1 MNSGGQ
7 SFGQSFGESCEMA
20 QAAGLRA
27 APRAANFGSLVSL
40 ALVAS
45 FVALASVGVGCA
57 GGPDQSITKNNA
69 EPEARI
75 LSHVDGD
82 RVLDGVSFDLRGTAT
97 DPDDGPESLVAR
109 WLLDGAELCPEA
121 PVNLDGTVVCAATL
135 SVADGGRVSLEVR
148 DDDNASALAQVQLEV
163 LASGPP
169 SASISSPVEG
179 VHYYAD
185 QLIDVLA
192 SVTDPESPPGE
203 LSVEWTLGDGTR
215 LSLPGADSSGRIEGS
230 TLLPEGLLTLNL
242 RVSDPQGN
250 VAAESVLVDVGPP
263 NVGPSC
269 FLLAPLPDTVLPL
282 GELLTLRAEVSDP
295 DVGPELLRLSFESDR
310 DGLLDE
316 LGPDASG
323 VGVGVA
329 ASLSAGTHQITVT
342 CVDERGAEG
351 ADSVQIR
358 VAAPPTIDLR
368 TPAIGDLLDAGIPV
382 TFEAAVAD
390 AEDDPAAL
398 TVQWESD
405 IDGVFNTTSADSSGL
420 LRFSALLSTSP
431 HQVRLT
437 VTDTDGLSA
446 SRITTFEVRPCVFY
460 FDQDNDGYGD
470 PANFVETCAQPAG
483 YVADGTDCDD
493 GAATTF
499 PGAPEY
505 CNVEDDD
512 CDGLVDEAGVL
523 DGQLSYLDGD
533 GDGFGA
539 SGTVISECA
548 LSPGRVG
555 NPLDC
560 DDADLA
566 VSPLGVELCDDGLD
580 QDCDGRDLPC
590 ILERDLGLAPLVLYG
605 EVARDEAGAV
615 VAAGGDLDGDGYR
628 DLLVGAPL
636 ANTTAI
642 DAGAA
647 YVISGRR
654 RGAQDL
660 SSVDARVV
668 GSTRDDLL
676 GTALL
681 GDFDLNDDGYD
692 DLLVGVPGDDSGLLD
707 SGGLLL
713 FYGPVLGELDRVDAD
728 LALTGLSASEAA
740 GAGLGGGRD
749 FNGDGVPDII
759 VGSTAEDGG
768 GRDAGLVTLLSG
780 ASFSAG
786 LSGAI
791 ASYEGELSDD
801 QAGASLCSGDLD
813 GDGLRDL
820 LLGAPYEDSG
830 GNAAGAVY
838 LVLGG
843 GTGGRIDLRYADAQ
857 LTGQSTT
864 DFAGRSIDCGQDAD
878 GDGRHDLL
886 IGAVGDDTVSAGS
899 GAAYLWTHT
908 LSGTRSLSLADTK
921 LLGEAGL
928 DYFGRSVSFAGD
940 VNGDGDAD
948 LLIGADGDDAA
959 AVNAGA
965 AYLVLGPVPSG
976 TLGARSL
983 YLRWLGDATDAGAGS
998 AVAGLG
1004 DTNGDGVD
1012 DVLIGGSK
1020 ADATGTDAGGAWLW
1034 LGGAGL

>member
-1 MNSGGQ
+1 MISDRQAMGVGIRGGR
-7 SFGQSFGESCEMA
+7 
-20 QAAGLRA
+20 RA
-27 APRAANFGSLVSL
+27 AAL
-40 ALVAS
+40 AL
-45 FVALASVGVGCA
+45 LVGCA

-69 EPEARI
+69 EPVARI
-75 LSHVDGD
+75 LSHIDGD
-82 RVLDGVSFDLRGTAT
+82 RVLDGVRFDLRGTAT

-109 WLLDGAELCPEA
+109 WLLDGAELCAEA
-121 PVNLDGTVVCAATL
+121 PVNLDGTVVCGATL

-148 DDDNASALAQVQLEV
+148 DDDNASALAQVQLAV

-169 SASISSPVEG
+169 TAQLLSPEAG
-179 VHYYAD
+179 VHYYSD
-185 QLIDVLA
+185 ELIDVVAL
-192 SVTDPESPPGE
+192 VDDPESPPGE
-203 LSVEWTLGDGTR
+203 LSVAWSLGDGAA
-215 LSLPGADSSGRIEGS
+215 LSLPGPDSSGRIEGA

-242 RVSDPQGN
+242 RVTDPQGN
-250 VAAESVLVDVGPP
+250 TSAESVLVDVGPP
-263 NVGPSC
+263 NRPPSC
-269 FLLAPLPDTVLPL
+269 LLVAPAPDTVLPL
-282 GELLTLRAEVSDP
+282 GELLSLRAEVSDP
-295 DVGPELLRLSFESDR
+295 DVGPELLTLRFESDL

-316 LGPDASG
+316 LRPDASG
-323 VGVGVA
+323 LGVGVA
-329 ASLSAGTHQITVT
+329 AGLSAGTHQITVT

-351 ADSVQIR
+351 ADSLQVR

-368 TPAIGDLLDAGIPV
+368 SPAVGDLFDAGLPV
-382 TFEAAVAD
+382 NFEATVAD
-390 AEDDPAAL
+390 AEDDPATL
-398 TVQWESD
+398 TVRWESD
-405 IDGVFNTTSADSSGL
+405 VDGVFNTTPADSSGA

-437 VTDTDGLSA
+437 VTDADGLSA

-470 PANFVETCAQPAG
+470 PASFVETCARPAG

-493 GAATTF
+493 RAAGTY

-505 CNVEDDD
+505 CNAEDDD
-512 CDGLVDEAGVL
+512 CDGMIDEAGAL
-523 DGQLSYLDGD
+523 DGLLSYLDAD
-533 GDGFGA
+533 LDGFGA
-539 SGTVISECA
+539 SGSVTSECA

-560 DDADLA
+560 DDADPA
-566 VSPLGVELCDDGLD
+566 VSPTGLEVCDDGLD

-590 ILERDLGLAPLVLYG
+590 ILERALGDAPLVLFG
-605 EVARDEAGAV
+605 EVARDEAGSV
-615 VAAGGDLDGDGYR
+615 VAAAGDLDGDGLR

-636 ANTTAI
+636 ANTTAL

-647 YVISGRR
+647 YVILGGRT
-654 RGAQDL
+654 GALDL

-668 GSTRDDLL
+668 GSNRDDLL
-676 GTALL
+676 GSALL
-681 GDFDLNDDGYD
+681 GDLDLNGDGYD
-692 DLLVGVPGDDSGLLD
+692 DLIVGVPGDDSGLLD
-707 SGGLLL
+707 AGGLLV

-728 LALTGLSASEAA
+728 LSLLGLSASEAA
-740 GAGLGGGRD
+740 GAGLGGGGD
-749 FNGDGVPDII
+749 FDGDGVADVI
-759 VGSTAEDGG
+759 VGSTGEDGG

-780 ASFSAG
+780 ADLSAG
-786 LSGAI
+786 FAGAI

-820 LLGAPYEDSG
+820 LLGAPYEDTG

-843 GTGGRIDLRYADAQ
+843 GAGGRIDLRYADAQ
-857 LTGQSTT
+857 LTGESTT
-864 DFAGRSIDCGQDAD
+864 DFAGRSIACGADAD
-878 GDGRHDLL
+878 GDGRDDLL
-886 IGAVGDDTVSAGS
+886 IGAVGDDSISAGS

-908 LSGTRSLSLADTK
+908 LSGTRSLNLADTK

-940 VNGDGDAD
+940 LNGDGDVD
-948 LLIGADGDDAA
+948 LIIGADGDDAA
-959 AVNAGA
+959 GVNAGA

-976 TLGARSL
+976 TLGARDL
-983 YLRWLGDATDAGAGS
+983 YLRWLGDAVDAGAGS
-998 AVAGLG
+998 AVVGLG
-1004 DTNGDGVD
+1004 DTDGDGAD

-1020 ADATGTDAGGAWLW
+1020 ADSTGTDAGGAWLW